1 MTSAS
6 SSRVEALVAELAGF
20 ATIVLFVVSILALPS
35 TALLDSEHSPDA
47 LAKAY
52 SLHRSW
58 VLASGWIGALTWG
71 LAFLTFAGA
80 LSAYLSGR
88 GRSSATCAWVGL
100 AGAAVESL
108 AILIVI
114 LLSQAAAFTADSLE
128 PAVLLL
134 LLHRSAQLAN
144 NLSGFPTI
152 VCVAAY
158 TLGLLRAD
166 SLPSWVLGLAGLCIA
181 AHASSTISLAS
192 QGFAAPSG
200 PASLVAPFTMTGWV
214 LGVSI
219 VLRRQRRAAQQGAAA
234 DEPQRVPIGP

>member
-1 MTSAS
+1 MASAS

-20 ATIVLFVVSILALPS
+20 ATIVLFVFGILATPS
-35 TALLDSEHSPDA
+35 IALLDSEHSPDA

-108 AILIVI
+108 GILIVI

-134 LLHRSAQLAN
+134 LHQSALLAN

-181 AHASSTISLAS
+181 AHASSTLSLAS

-234 DEPQRVPIGP
+234 AEPQRVPIGP

>member
-1 MTSAS
+1 MASAS
-6 SSRVEALVAELAGF
+6 SSRVEAPVAELAGF
-20 ATIVLFVVSILALPS
+20 ATIVLFVLSILATPS
-35 TALLDSEHSPDA
+35 TAILGSAHSPDA

-52 SLHRSW
+52 SLHRFW

-71 LAFLTFAGA
+71 LVFLTFAGA

-100 AGAAVESL
+100 AGAAAESL
-108 AILIVI
+108 AILVVI
-114 LLSQAAAFTADSLE
+114 LLSQAAAFTAESIE

-134 LLHRSAQLAN
+134 LHQSALLAN

-158 TLGLLRAD
+158 TLGLRRAD

-200 PASLVAPFTMTGWV
+200 PASLVAPFTMAGWV

-219 VLRRQRRAAQQGAAA
+219 VLRRQRRAAQQSAAA
-234 DEPQRVPIGP
+234 DEPQRVPIVP